1 MLVLTRRSDE
11 SLVINNDIVITI
23 LSIEGDKVKVGITAP
38 REIAVLRKELWD
50 AINEQNKIAELL
62 STNPESTSFDNLRKF
77 LSEETSREEEK
88 EIGRASCRERV

>member
-23 LSIEGDKVKVGITAP
+23 LSIDGDKVKVGISAP

-50 AINEQNKIAELL
+50 AINEQNQIAELL
-62 STNPESTSFDNLRKF
+62 STNPESSGFEDLRKF
-77 LSEETSREEEK
+77 LSEETALETEK
-88 EIGRASCRERV
+88 ESTTA

>member
-38 REIAVLRKELWD
+38 REIAVLRKELWE

-62 STNPESTSFDNLRKF
+62 STNPEPNSFDNLRKF
-77 LSEETSREEEK
+77 LSEETSLEIEK
-88 EIGRASCRERV
+88 VEPTA

>member
-50 AINEQNKIAELL
+50 AINDQNKIAELL
-62 STNPESTSFDNLRKF
+62 SVNPESASFDTLRKF

-88 EIGRASCRERV
+88 TEQTA